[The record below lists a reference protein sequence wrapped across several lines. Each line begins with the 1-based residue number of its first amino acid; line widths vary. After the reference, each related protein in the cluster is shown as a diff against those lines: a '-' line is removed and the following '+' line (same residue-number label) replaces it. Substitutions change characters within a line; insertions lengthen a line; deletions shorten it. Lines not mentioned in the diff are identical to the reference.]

1 MKHSLITKLKS
12 SLTWRLG
19 IPKRMLY
26 LLSLNLLRISRPTLP
41 KVNNSPNISNVSA
54 DQSDFK
60 IVIVTF
66 SKRFFTNCLP
76 LIKELRASGV
86 NQEIYIGI
94 NGDDGVSYD
103 PSLRTKFLQEISV
116 VPNVNPVSFGSFQG
130 LSLIWNRCIQ
140 AADSEI
146 VIVLNDDL
154 IVERDY
160 VIATLD
166 KMAEVAKSHGICLLN
181 SGWSHFAI
189 STKVFQE
196 IGWFDER
203 LLGIGEEDS
212 DLTFR
217 YEDFYG
223 ISCFE
228 NSIHE
233 KGLIHDSSSVFD
245 SNLAKGKGKYSLFN
259 WVYIELKYNFG
270 KGAVSGMFERPAT
283 KQFVEVSQYP
293 NFDWNKSLSI
303 YRSEKDREVIEKAL
317 NEKLGLLGDK
327 K

>member
-1 MKHSLITKLKS
+1 MIHSLIAKLKS
-12 SLTWRLG
+12 SVTWRLG

-26 LLSLNLLRISRPTLP
+26 SLSLNLLRISRPTLP
-41 KVNNSPNISNVSA
+41 KMINPPNTSKVSA

-76 LIKELRASGV
+76 LIKELRASGI
-86 NQEIYIGI
+86 NQEIYVGI
-94 NGDDGVSYD
+94 NGDNGMSYD
-103 PSLRTKFLQEISV
+103 PTLRTKFLQEISV
-116 VPNVNPVSFGSFQG
+116 IPNVNPVSFGSFQG

-160 VIATLD
+160 VVATLD
-166 KMAEVAKSHGICLLN
+166 KMTGVAKSRGICLLN

-196 IGWFDER
+196 IGWFDEK

-217 YEDFYG
+217 YEDFFG
-223 ISCFE
+223 FSCFE

-259 WVYIELKYNFG
+259 WIYIELKYNFG
-270 KGAVSGMFERPAT
+270 KGSISGMFDRPAT
-283 KQFVEVSQYP
+283 KQFVDVNQYP
-293 NFDWNKSLSI
+293 NFDWNQSLSI
-303 YRSEKDREVIEKAL
+303 YRSEIDREVIEKAL
-317 NEKLGLLGDK
+317 NKKLRLLGDQK
-327 K
+327 

>member
-1 MKHSLITKLKS
+1 MTQSLIAKLKS
-12 SLTWRLG
+12 SVTWRLG
-19 IPKRMLY
+19 IPKRLLY
-26 LLSLNLLRISRPTLP
+26 SLSLSLLRISRPAIPTMTNL
-41 KVNNSPNISNVSA
+41 VSIPRFSE
-54 DQSDFK
+54 DKEDFK

-66 SKRFFTNCLP
+66 SKRFFENCLP
-76 LIKELRASGV
+76 LIKELRAAGV

-94 NGDDGVSYD
+94 NGDDGRSYD
-103 PSLRTKFLQEISV
+103 PALRSKFLQEISAI
-116 VPNVNPVSFGSFQG
+116 PNVNPVSFGSFQG

-160 VIATLD
+160 VVATLD
-166 KMAEVAKSHGICLLN
+166 KMAKVAKNKSICLLN

-189 STKVFQE
+189 STRVFQE

-217 YEDFYG
+217 FEDFFG
-223 ISCFE
+223 FSCFD

-259 WVYIELKYNFG
+259 WVYIEMKYSFE
-270 KGAVSGMFERPAT
+270 KGAISGMFDRPAT
-283 KQFVEVSQYP
+283 KQFVEVNQYP
-293 NFDWNKSLSI
+293 NFDWNRNLSI
-303 YRSEKDREVIEKAL
+303 YRSEVNREVIEKAL
-317 NEKLGLLGDK
+317 NDKLGLSGDQK
-327 K
+327 